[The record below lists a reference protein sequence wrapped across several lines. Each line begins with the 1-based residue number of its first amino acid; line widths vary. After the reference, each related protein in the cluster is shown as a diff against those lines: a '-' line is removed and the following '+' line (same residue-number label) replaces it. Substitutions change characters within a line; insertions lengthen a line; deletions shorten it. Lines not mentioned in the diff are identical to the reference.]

1 MPRSNC
7 PATAKRNADG
17 INMSIQTAADII
29 FHLPP
34 QASEV
39 LQNREFGAC
48 TMRIVHAGTGPLRT
62 KIPPLHHR
70 RLRCSR
76 QRTPAVQWTP
86 VMSPSQQK
94 GAHSVCWPNDEALGS
109 LTHDTVYSCLHL
121 DNDFVSQV
129 PQREA
134 AKEAIQLARPLRGAP
149 AIV

>member
-1 MPRSNC
+1 
-7 PATAKRNADG
+7 
-17 INMSIQTAADII
+17 
-29 FHLPP
+29 
-34 QASEV
+34 
-39 LQNREFGAC
+39 
-48 TMRIVHAGTGPLRT
+48 
-62 KIPPLHHR
+62 
-70 RLRCSR
+70 
-76 QRTPAVQWTP
+76 
-86 VMSPSQQK
+86 MSPSQQK